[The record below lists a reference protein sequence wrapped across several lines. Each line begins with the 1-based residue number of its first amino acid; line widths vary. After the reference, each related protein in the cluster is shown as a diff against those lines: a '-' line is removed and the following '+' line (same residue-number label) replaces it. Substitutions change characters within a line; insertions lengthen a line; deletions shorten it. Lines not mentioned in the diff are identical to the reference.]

1 MTHDPT
7 RDCQHGCMK
16 GKCEVCD
23 LQAEVERLKA
33 AQPALPP
40 MYASGLVAIKTLLN
54 RDPCA
59 HAKLAIEMI
68 DAMLAA
74 DPQPVPVKTYHAGK
88 PWPVAPKPWVGL
100 SEEEIDTEATEHEQA
115 HGFIQG
121 AQWANNKLKEKNT

>member
-1 MTHDPT
+1 
-7 RDCQHGCMK
+7 MK
-16 GKCEVCD
+16 GKCEVCE